1 MKNLERIELIDKIGR
16 ELQSRMTFAEIDA
29 YLKSY
34 KIDINGFEKANSKW
48 LYVKDILPNCSEKI
62 ILEIASELKIT
73 PNSVEKDFEVDDFI
87 DVSFWKPGYFRLFIS
102 HITSFKVNA
111 SILKKE
117 LEKYGISAFV
127 AHEDIE
133 PVKQWQD
140 EIEKG
145 LFTMDALCA
154 LLMPGFKESN
164 WTDQEIGVAIG
175 RKILIIPII
184 KDLDPYGF
192 IGKYQ
197 GYKAKNKKI
206 HQVAESIFEI
216 ISKHSKTKN
225 KYLNNIIEL
234 FLLSNSKDEALKRIE
249 ILNNL
254 ETISEEKA
262 ISMYN
267 RVTDNQNLNDEDII
281 RELSKLFD
289 KFKLK
294 KIKSIDF
301 NKSTFSVDDDLPF

>member
-1 MKNLERIELIDKIGR
+1 MKKLDRIELIDKIGR
-16 ELQSRMTFAEIDA
+16 ELQSRMTFSEIDA

-48 LYVKDILPNCSEKI
+48 LYVKDILPNTTDKI
-62 ILEIASELKIT
+62 ILEIASELKMTNQILD
-73 PNSVEKDFEVDDFI
+73 NDYDGDDFI
-87 DVSFWKPGYFRLFIS
+87 DASFWKPGYFRLFVS
-102 HITSFKVNA
+102 HISSFKVNA
-111 SILKKE
+111 SHLKNE

-133 PVKQWQD
+133 PIKQWQD

-154 LLMPGFKESN
+154 LLMPGFKESD

-175 RKILIIPII
+175 RKILVIPII

-197 GYKAKNKKI
+197 GYKANHKKI

-216 ISKHSKTKN
+216 ISKHSKTRN
-225 KYLNNIIEL
+225 KYLNISIEL
-234 FLLSNSKDEALKRIE
+234 FLLSNSKEEALNRIK
-249 ILNNL
+249 ILNKL
-254 ETISEEKA
+254 DSITEEKA
-262 ISMYN
+262 TVMHN
-267 RVTDNQNLNDEDII
+267 RVTDNQNLNDEDVIK
-281 RELSKLFD
+281 EFSKLFD

-294 KIKSIDF
+294 RITSADF
-301 NKSTFSVDDDLPF
+301 NKSTFAIDDDLPF

>member
-1 MKNLERIELIDKIGR
+1 MKNLERIELIDIIGR
-16 ELQSRMTFAEIDA
+16 ELQARMTFSEIDA
-29 YLKSY
+29 YFKSY
-34 KIDINGFEKANSKW
+34 KIDVNGFEKGNSKW

-73 PNSVEKDFEVDDFI
+73 PNSVENDFEVDGFI
-87 DVSFWKPGYFRLFIS
+87 DASFWKPGYFRLFIS
-102 HITSFKVNA
+102 HITSFKDKA
-111 SILKKE
+111 SLLKNE

-133 PVKQWQD
+133 PIKQWQD

-154 LLMPGFKESN
+154 LLVPGFKESN

-184 KDLDPYGF
+184 KGLDPYGF

-197 GYKAKNKKI
+197 GYKTANKKV
-206 HQVAESIFEI
+206 HQVAESIFDI
-216 ISKHSKTKN
+216 ICKNPKTKN
-225 KYLNNIIEL
+225 KYLNISIEL
-234 FLLSNSKDEALKRIE
+234 FLLSNSKEEALNRIK
-249 ILNNL
+249 ILNRL
-254 ETISEEKA
+254 DSITEEKA
-262 ISMYN
+262 AVMYN
-267 RVTDNQNLNDEDII
+267 RVTDNQNLNDKDVIKEF
-281 RELSKLFD
+281 SKLFD

-294 KIKSIDF
+294 KITSADF
-301 NKSTFSVDDDLPF
+301 NKSTFAVDDDLPF